1 MTDEALKPCPFCG
14 GKSEFIRIDDDNDPC
29 FGGVVVSCL
38 GCGASSKVYFPLK
51 EDVKPLLL
59 EQWNRRAVLAEQ
71 AGTVRVPVEL
81 YRHRKTG
88 GVYEVVCRD
97 ASLEW
102 DAYGPFYTV
111 YRNVDTGKVW
121 VRLQADF
128 DDGRFERIAAAPK

>member
-71 AGTVRVPVEL
+71 AALQQAPAQEPSPDKIDALR
-81 YRHRKTG
+81 YRHIRQDSNWPAAFPSWPNDLNNVSHLRGNDLDTAVDKSRK
-88 GVYEVVCRD
+88 
-97 ASLEW
+97 A
-102 DAYGPFYTV
+102 
-111 YRNVDTGKVW
+111 
-121 VRLQADF
+121 
-128 DDGRFERIAAAPK
+128 

>member
-71 AGTVRVPVEL
+71 AEPVACPICRGTGREGIPGA
-81 YRHRKTG
+81 HCTFCDG
-88 GVYEVVCRD
+88 
-97 ASLEW
+97 
-102 DAYGPFYTV
+102 
-111 YRNVDTGKVW
+111 TGKFMRGKV
-121 VRLQADF
+121 
-128 DDGRFERIAAAPK
+128 AAAPKSTP